1 MFSIYETKKELTGYL
16 IHNISIHLENSDI
29 NVSHQK
35 LKECVAQVLGYK
47 TFASLLSDL
56 PIKVDMKKLS
66 QDFSVHSNKTFADK
80 IDHPEYFQKTFFDFL
95 LKCLNVSYEICL
107 RELRALDK
115 PAIFWNKGWG
125 DSDLFISVVN
135 DDGDMGNPICY
146 IPREVYKQLLDNNA
160 LGENILQTHKA
171 RKLRLFILDD
181 K

>member
-47 TFASLLSDL
+47 TFA
-56 PIKVDMKKLS
+56 
-66 QDFSVHSNKTFADK
+66 DK

-95 LKCLNVSYEICL
+95 LKCLNVSYEMCL

-115 PAIFWNKGWG
+115 PAIFWNKSWG
-125 DSDLFISVVN
+125 DSDLFISVVS

-160 LGENILQTHKA
+160 LGENILQTQKA
-171 RKLRLFILDD
+171 RKLRLFIFDD